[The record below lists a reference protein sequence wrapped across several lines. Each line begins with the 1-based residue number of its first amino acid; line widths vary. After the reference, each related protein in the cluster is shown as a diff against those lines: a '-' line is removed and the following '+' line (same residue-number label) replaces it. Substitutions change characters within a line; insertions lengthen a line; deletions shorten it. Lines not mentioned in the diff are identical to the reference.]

1 MPLTVAEIAAKIGA
15 TVEGDGATKLNGVS
29 TFEQAGPGDL
39 VFAQSPRYG
48 ERAARSRAGAV
59 IAPPGA
65 EIPGK
70 TVLRHLYPKAA
81 FARAIAALLPPVR
94 PAPGVH
100 PSASVAPGVQL
111 GREVHVGAL
120 ASVGAGARI
129 GDRTV
134 LHAGVIVGEG
144 AKIGADCTLEPR
156 SVVYPGCTLGDRVF
170 LKAGAIIGAAGF
182 GFVQEGEIPGEDD
195 LEPGQEVLDYRRY
208 FQREG
213 PHIRVPQVG
222 TVILGDDVEIGAN
235 SCVDRGTL
243 GPTVIGRGTKV
254 DNLTQI
260 AHNVVIGEHC
270 LVASLTGLSGSTS
283 LGSHVTIGGH
293 VGIAEG
299 AQIGD
304 RVLVAAKAGISTG
317 KKLPPGTGWVGI
329 PARPGEKGLRILA
342 ASTAVPTIAETVKR
356 LRVRVAALE
365 KALAGGARV
374 EKK

>member
-1 MPLTVAEIAAKIGA
+1 MPLTAAEIAAKIGA
-15 TVEGDGATKLNGVS
+15 TVEGDGATPLRGVS
-29 TFEQAGPGDL
+29 TFERAGPGDL
-39 VFAQSPRYG
+39 VFALSGRYAG
-48 ERAARSRAGAV
+48 RAAKSRAGAV

-65 EIPGK
+65 DIPGK
-70 TVLRHLYPKAA
+70 TILRHAYPKVA
-81 FARAIAALLPPVR
+81 FARAIAALLPPER
-94 PAPGVH
+94 PTPGVH
-100 PSASVAPGVQL
+100 PSAAVAPEAQL
-111 GREVHVGAL
+111 GRDVHVGAL

-134 LHAGVIVGEG
+134 LHAGVVVGEG
-144 AKIGADCTLEPR
+144 ARIGADCTLEPR
-156 SVVYPGCTLGDRVF
+156 SVVYPGCTLGARVF

-195 LEPGQEVLDYRRY
+195 LEPGEEVLDYRRY

-222 TVILGDDVEIGAN
+222 TVVLGDDVEIGAN

-243 GPTVIGRGTKV
+243 GPTIIGRGTKV

-260 AHNVVIGEHC
+260 AHNVVIGEDC
-270 LVASLTGLSGSTS
+270 LVASLTGLSGSVQ
-283 LGSHVTIGGH
+283 LGKHVTIGGH

-299 AQIGD
+299 VQMGD

-317 KKLPPGTGWVGI
+317 KRLPAGTGWVGI

-342 ASTAVPTIAETVKR
+342 SLGAVPTIAQAVKT
-356 LRVRVAALE
+356 LRARVAALE
-365 KALAGGARV
+365 KALGTPRTA
-374 EKK
+374 KK